1 MSTPVW
7 QAESKKDHEFVRRKA
22 GLAPLRFYIYIQLN
36 FCLGVKSRKS
46 NCTFVGQGAL
56 LLPYDATI
64 SSCIYSGTTLKAR
77 SLRRTNWIFVAVRR

>member
-36 FCLGVKSRKS
+36 FSLGVKSGKS
-46 NCTFVGQGAL
+46 NCTFVGQGL
-56 LLPYDATI
+56 PPYDATI